1 MGMALGSRHAGWAC
15 KPQSSALPASRPPSP
30 LLTTHTQ
37 QVLDV
42 LQLSRA
48 TLRKIQQNM
57 WWAAGYNL
65 IGIPLAAGAAL
76 PFTGLALTPS
86 MSGACWKGVLCNGG
100 AVAACCTGSA
110 EQGVCVALV

>member
-1 MGMALGSRHAGWAC
+1 M
-15 KPQSSALPASRPPSP
+15 
-30 LLTTHTQ
+30 
-37 QVLDV
+37 

-86 MSGACWKGVLCNGG
+86 LSGGLIHTLGCTLSLELTAEHVQPCVSVYVRVSAAVRACGRCAGG
-100 AVAACCTGSA
+100 AAAARDRCA
-110 EQGVCVALV
+110 